1 MDDKDRTT
9 FLNRL
14 ADVASAQ
21 MWDVHAYCLLD
32 THAHL
37 VLRTR
42 HGNLGS
48 GMGRILGWYAH
59 RFNGRHGHEGHLFLS
74 PFWSRVIEGPEQ
86 HVRACLYVALN
97 PVAAGVCRTPAEFAW
112 QRIAD
117 TAFAEHGVDVP
128 TRRASFETTAAA
140 IAERIV
146 NGRELDWRRGVR
158 ERAEFLA
165 SP

>member
-1 MDDKDRTT
+1 MPRKRRLDYPGAVQHVVAQGNDRRRIFMDDKDRTT

-42 HGNLGS
+42 HGKLGS

-59 RFNGRHGHEGHLFLS
+59 RFNGRHGHEGHHRSRAAVLTGIHRIELLHVNLPCCAGARPS
-74 PFWSRVIEGPEQ
+74 PRFASAAVPPR
-86 HVRACLYVALN
+86 LVAD
-97 PVAAGVCRTPAEFAW
+97 R
-112 QRIAD
+112 
-117 TAFAEHGVDVP
+117 
-128 TRRASFETTAAA
+128 
-140 IAERIV
+140 
-146 NGRELDWRRGVR
+146 
-158 ERAEFLA
+158 
-165 SP
+165 